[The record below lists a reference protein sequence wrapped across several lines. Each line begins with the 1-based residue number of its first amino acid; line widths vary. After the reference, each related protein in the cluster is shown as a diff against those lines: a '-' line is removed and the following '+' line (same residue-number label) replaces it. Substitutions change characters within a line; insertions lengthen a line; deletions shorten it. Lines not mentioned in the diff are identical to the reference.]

1 MSDAV
6 QDKYKRSMAE
16 NENVRR
22 RSEIEVNNAKDFAIQ
37 KFAKDITPVADVLQA
52 AINSITPEMRSASTD
67 PNLATLYDGVL
78 GCGSIADCDCVV
90 NRLML
95 TRNSTHNMMIQVFG
109 RNGIEVIKPDGEK
122 FDPNKHEALCEVPD
136 PSKATGMV
144 AFVQKS
150 GYSLKGRVIRP
161 ASVAVVRNA

>member
-1 MSDAV
+1 M
-6 QDKYKRSMAE
+6 
-16 NENVRR
+16 
-22 RSEIEVNNAKDFAIQ
+22 II
-37 KFAKDITPVADVLQA
+37 
-52 AINSITPEMRSASTD
+52 
-67 PNLATLYDGVL
+67 
-78 GCGSIADCDCVV
+78 
-90 NRLML
+90 
-95 TRNSTHNMMIQVFG
+95 RNSTHNMMIQVFG

>member
-1 MSDAV
+1 MSDVV

-78 GCGSIADCDCVV
+78 GCVSIADCDCVS
-90 NRLML
+90 
-95 TRNSTHNMMIQVFG
+95 ST
-109 RNGIEVIKPDGEK
+109 DLCS
-122 FDPNKHEALCEVPD
+122 HETARI
-136 PSKATGMV
+136 T
-144 AFVQKS
+144 
-150 GYSLKGRVIRP
+150 
-161 ASVAVVRNA
+161 